1 MQKSTLQYNFDDLLE
16 DEEWLPSI
24 TRLMLQFVTE
34 GIQISGQTIGIGIDY
49 TLVNK
54 DAAAWARKYAAKLV
68 KQIDDTTKQVI
79 RDAVGDFIDVPGTTI
94 GDVIKRL
101 PFDTQ
106 RAERV
111 AVTEITKSYA
121 QSNTILGHQMAQENP
136 GVDVIRI
143 WYTNRDSLTCP
154 ICAPLNGKRVKFGEP
169 FDAENG
175 IYAPGDPHIN
185 CRCWDA
191 VTTDISG
198 TALDE

>member
-1 MQKSTLQYNFDDLLE
+1 LQYNFDDLLQ

-24 TRLMLQFVTE
+24 TRLLLQFVTE
-34 GIQISGQTIGIGIDY
+34 GIQISGQSIGIGIDY

-54 DAAAWARKYAAKLV
+54 DAAVWARKYAAKLV

-111 AVTEITKSYA
+111 AVTEITRSYA
-121 QSNTILGHQMAQENP
+121 EANQIVGERLQKEFA
-136 GVDVIRI
+136 DVPVIKV
-143 WYTNRDSLTCP
+143 WHTNNDDITCP
-154 ICAPLNGKRVKFGEP
+154 ICAPLEGVEVP
-169 FDAENG
+169 FDREF
-175 IYAPGDPHIN
+175 APGINMPPESHIG
-185 CRCWDA
+185 CRCWTT
-191 VTTDISG
+191 VTTKLNQDV
-198 TALDE
+198 